1 MNNYMSFFKNARTLV
16 LLTTK
21 AAVDGGDLEC
31 LHVVKVYSVSGD
43 DTVVAVLEC
52 YRSSENK
59 KKLEFA
65 FREIEHDLRMFLNDK
80 ILSK

>member
-1 MNNYMSFFKNARTLV
+1 MP
-16 LLTTK
+16 
-21 AAVDGGDLEC
+21 
-31 LHVVKVYSVSGD
+31 VVKVYSVSGD

-52 YRSSENK
+52 YRSSEIK

-65 FREIEHDLRMFLNDK
+65 FREIEHALRMFLNDK

>member
-1 MNNYMSFFKNARTLV
+1 MSFFKNARIFHSCS
-16 LLTTK
+16 
-21 AAVDGGDLEC
+21 ANNESWSEC
-31 LHVVKVYSVSGD
+31 LPVVKVYSVSGD

-65 FREIEHDLRMFLNDK
+65 FREIEHALRMFLNDK